1 MNKKIISLLATVTL
15 TSLAAVHAEETSKQG
30 WIKENGSWY
39 FYQNQKPVTKQWQG
53 DYYLKADGKMAEKEW
68 IYDAEYQG
76 WYYLQSDGS
85 YAYSTWQGDY
95 YINSN
100 GKMAMAEW
108 IYDKNY
114 KAWYYLKGNGAYAR
128 SEWQK
133 DYYLKADGKMAVS
146 EWVQNAYENAW
157 YYLKGDGSYAHDEWV
172 GSYYLKSNGKMAA
185 LEWIYDKNYVA
196 WYYLKS
202 DGTYAYDQEVDG
214 YYLESDGKM
223 RESEEDR
230 LRRKLD
236 GTVQHQQEEKKTL
249 EKAIQWLESEDSISI
264 NEEYAKRLNQ
274 YGSTDQ
280 GKNQE
285 NISALNTITKSLL
298 KQNQKEIGAIS
309 NTLLAKYNLR
319 SMPEDMKQ
327 SLNLYAASLI
337 NSVRKQMN
345 YSPVKVT
352 ETMVTI
358 AEQIAKEYINDGRF
372 IADGKGHDA
381 HAINKVVE
389 QYGILTSTDNSKSN
403 GSQYYENA
411 TSTDFQNQDYFTIRA
426 ELREAILL
434 FLFNGIE
441 YDHAQSIA
449 GVNFGKEYK
458 DAYFGVGLGASGHFI
473 QIEDSYLEKEGTLP
487 FLKAEIS
494 QKVRTDY
501 EQKVIQ
507 RLKEHLATLK

>member
-1 MNKKIISLLATVTL
+1 MNKKPIISLLATVAL

-53 DYYLKADGKMAEKEW
+53 DYYLKKDGKMATNEW
-68 IYDAEYQG
+68 IYDIDYQA
-76 WYYLQSDGS
+76 WYYLKDDGS

-95 YINSN
+95 YLNSN
-100 GKMAMAEW
+100 GKMAMAKW
-108 IYDKNY
+108 VYDNDY
-114 KAWYYLKGNGAYAR
+114 QAWYYLKGNGIYAR

-133 DYYLKADGKMAVS
+133 DYYLKSDGKMASS
-146 EWVQNAYENAW
+146 EWIFDQN
-157 YYLKGDGSYAHDEWV
+157 
-172 GSYYLKSNGKMAA
+172 
-185 LEWIYDKNYVA
+185 YDA

-202 DGTYAYDQEVDG
+202 DGNYAYDEEKDG
-214 YYLESDGKM
+214 RYLESDGKM
-223 RESEEDR
+223 RETEAEKAKRQFGNSPQ
-230 LRRKLD
+230 
-236 GTVQHQQEEKKTL
+236 TQQAEKKAL
-249 EKAIQWLESEDSISI
+249 EQAIQWLESEDSITI
-264 NEEYAKRLNQ
+264 NDAYVKYLME
-274 YGSTDQ
+274 YGSSDN
-280 GKNQE
+280 GKTKE
-285 NISALNTITKSLL
+285 NIEKLKSLSEEL
-298 KQNQKEIGAIS
+298 QKENKKDIGKIS
-309 NTLLAKYNLR
+309 NTLLEKYNLR
-319 SMPEDMKQ
+319 TMPEEVKQ

-337 NSVRKQMN
+337 NSVRRQMKL
-345 YSPVKVT
+345 SPVKVT
-352 ETMVTI
+352 ETMVMI
-358 AEQIAKEYINDGRF
+358 SEKIAKEYINDGRF
-372 IADGKGHDA
+372 ISDGKGHDA
-381 HAINKVVE
+381 HAINKVVA

-411 TSTDFQNQDYFTIRA
+411 ISTDFQNQDYFTIRA

-441 YDHAQSIA
+441 YDHAQSVA

-487 FLKAEIS
+487 FSKAEIS

-507 RLKEHLATLK
+507 RLKEHLASLK

>member
-1 MNKKIISLLATVTL
+1 MALSKLDQLYRQVILDHSNFPRHKGIQSEKTAEVIELNNPTCGDVLQLQLELSNDGHITSARFDGQGCSISMASASMMCDILEGKTL
-15 TSLAAVHAEETSKQG
+15 PE
-30 WIKENGSWY
+30 
-39 FYQNQKPVTKQWQG
+39 
-53 DYYLKADGKMAEKEW
+53 
-68 IYDAEYQG
+68 
-76 WYYLQSDGS
+76 
-85 YAYSTWQGDY
+85 
-95 YINSN
+95 
-100 GKMAMAEW
+100 
-108 IYDKNY
+108 
-114 KAWYYLKGNGAYAR
+114 
-128 SEWQK
+128 
-133 DYYLKADGKMAVS
+133 
-146 EWVQNAYENAW
+146 
-157 YYLKGDGSYAHDEWV
+157 
-172 GSYYLKSNGKMAA
+172 A
-185 LEWIYDKNYVA
+185 LELAEDFSKLVQGQSVN
-196 WYYLKS
+196 
-202 DGTYAYDQEVDG
+202 
-214 YYLESDGKM
+214 
-223 RESEEDR
+223 EDR
-230 LRRKLD
+230 LEDAALLSGVSKFPARIKCATLAW
-236 GTVQHQQEEKKTL
+236 KAL

-274 YGSTDQ
+274 YGSTAQ

-285 NISALNTITKSLL
+285 NVSALNTISKSLL
-298 KQNQKEIGAIS
+298 KQNQKETGAIS

-319 SMPEDMKQ
+319 TMPEDMKQ

-345 YSPVKVT
+345 QSSVKVT

-372 IADGKGHDA
+372 IADGRGHDA

-411 TSTDFQNQDYFTIRA
+411 ISTDFQNQDYFTIRA

-434 FLFNGIE
+434 FLFNGSE
-441 YDHAQSIA
+441 YDHAQSVA

-487 FLKAEIS
+487 FSKAEIS

>member
-15 TSLAAVHAEETSKQG
+15 TSLTAVHAEETSKQG

-133 DYYLKADGKMAVS
+133 EYYLKADGKMAVS
-146 EWVQNAYENAW
+146 EWVQNALENAW
-157 YYLKGDGSYAHDEWV
+157 YYLKADGSYAHDEWV